1 MFQECVKA
9 WQNLQAIT
17 SSLTKKLEAEVKA
30 ELALRMDKASI
41 LRQEIAELERQQV
54 MAQENFNRI
63 SHQIKKEVEHSKPQ

>member
-1 MFQECVKA
+1 MKA

-54 MAQENFNRI
+54 MAQENFNQI
-63 SHQIKKEVEHSKPQ
+63 SHQMKKEVEHSKPV